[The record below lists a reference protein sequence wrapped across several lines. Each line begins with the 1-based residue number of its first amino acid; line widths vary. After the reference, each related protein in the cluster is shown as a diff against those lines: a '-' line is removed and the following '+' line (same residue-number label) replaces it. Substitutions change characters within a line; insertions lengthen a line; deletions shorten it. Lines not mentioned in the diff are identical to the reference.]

1 MKQQSLA
8 DIQMITTQ
16 ILQGMKRE
24 PLASANAGL
33 QKLGNAPV
41 AALVDRL
48 IEEAAQARASD
59 IHIEPQAKVLRIR
72 LRIDGNLCERHELP
86 LAVHVFLVSRIKIIS
101 SLDITEKRIPQD
113 GRFFYLYNERRIDIR
128 VSTMPVMDGEKIVL
142 RLLNATERLLSMDE
156 LGFSLQNKKLFRTLC
171 HRPYGMV
178 INSGPVNSGKTTTL
192 YAALHELNDV
202 SKNIVTLED
211 PVEYSLPGI
220 NQIQVSAKGKLT
232 FPLGLRSVLRQD
244 PNIIMIGEIRDSETA
259 EIAVRAAL
267 TGHLVFTTLH
277 TNGALGCISRLL
289 DMGIEPYLL
298 AAALQGVLAQR
309 LVRRICP
316 SCREEFDVLPGS
328 LEAYFLAESYHLGQ
342 KLLRGRGCPACNW
355 SGYKGRIPIH
365 EVLFLDEEFRLALQ
379 EKKDI
384 LQLRELAGRHLT
396 SMKMDG
402 KEKILA
408 GYTTISEVVSAID
421 DDSKRS

>member
-1 MKQQSLA
+1 M
-8 DIQMITTQ
+8 
-16 ILQGMKRE
+16 
-24 PLASANAGL
+24 SA
-33 QKLGNAPV
+33 
-41 AALVDRL
+41 
-48 IEEAAQARASD
+48 
-59 IHIEPQAKVLRIR
+59 
-72 LRIDGNLCERHELP
+72 
-86 LAVHVFLVSRIKIIS
+86 
-101 SLDITEKRIPQD
+101 LDITEKRIPQD
-113 GRFFYLYNERRIDIR
+113 GRFFYLYGERRIDIR
-128 VSTMPVMDGEKIVL
+128 VSTMPVMAGEKIVL
-142 RLLNATERLLSMDE
+142 RLLNAAERLLRIDE
-156 LGFSLQNKKLFRTLC
+156 LGFSMQNKQLFRELC
-171 HRPYGMV
+171 HRPHGMV

-211 PVEYSLPGI
+211 PIEYSLEGI

-244 PNIIMIGEIRDSETA
+244 PNIIMIGEIRDTETA

-277 TNGALGCISRLL
+277 TNGAIGCISRLL

-309 LVRRICP
+309 LVRRICT
-316 SCREEFDVLPGS
+316 SCREEYIVRPGS
-328 LEAYFLAESYHLGQ
+328 LEAYFLGENYHLGQ
-342 KLLRGRGCPACNW
+342 KLLHGRGCPACNG

-365 EVLFLDEEFRLALQ
+365 EVLFLDDEFRLALQ
-379 EKKDI
+379 EKRDI
-384 LQLRELAGRHLT
+384 LQLKELAGTSLT

-408 GYTTISEVVSAID
+408 GYTTIAEVVSAID
-421 DDSKRS
+421 DDDKSKRS